1 MEIIAENIG
10 KKFNKEWIF
19 RNFAL
24 HLNSQESLA
33 VTGPNGSG
41 KSTLLQIIAGS
52 APSTE
57 GKISYIRG
65 KRNLPSDLFYQF
77 ISYAAP
83 YLELVEEMTVRE
95 LADFHKQFKPFTGN
109 ISTNE
114 FIANVMLEKAAEKE
128 VRFLSSGMKQRMKL
142 GLALYSE
149 TPILLLDEPTTN
161 LDSKGID
168 WYLEEINKQLQK
180 RIVIIA
186 SNQSYEYD
194 FCEREVAVVKPEA
207 KIHFEF

>member
-19 RNFAL
+19 RNFTFRL
-24 HLNSQESLA
+24 SSQDSLA

-57 GKISYIRG
+57 GNIRYVNG

-77 ISYAAP
+77 VSYAAP

-95 LADFHKQFKPFTGN
+95 LADFHKQFKPFTGT
-109 ISTNE
+109 ISTDE
-114 FIANVMLEKAAEKE
+114 FISKVMLEQAAEKE
-128 VRFLSSGMKQRMKL
+128 IRFLSSGMKQRMKL

-168 WYLEEINKQLQK
+168 WYLEEINKQLHK
-180 RIVIIA
+180 RIIIIA
-186 SNQSYEYD
+186 SNQRYEYD
-194 FCEREVAVVKPEA
+194 FCEKEMAVRDNSK
-207 KIHFEF
+207 F